1 MDISGNDLKVLCFFI
16 KFDNFM
22 KQMYFSINYIAMK
35 TKLSKRTVQTCLATL
50 RNKNVIS
57 WVQRENRTNIYTLN
71 DKMLKKG
78 NGKNYHELNTNN
90 LLNNTTKK
98 EKGER
103 GVKYV
108 RTEIIKETL
117 TRIKK
122 RTNIFYRAKV
132 NENSKLTNRQRLEK
146 YAWKFISEMDA
157 DKRHVLMSRLTDPA
171 EWNKFLEKMKT
182 IVVYQKGRKINR

>member
-50 RNKNVIS
+50 RNKNVIT
-57 WVQRENRTNIYTLN
+57 WVQRENKTNIYTLN
-71 DKMLKKG
+71 HKMLKKG
-78 NGKNYHELNTNN
+78 NGKNYHEVNTNN
-90 LLNNTTKK
+90 LLNNTISK
-98 EKGER
+98 EKVDK

-108 RTEIIKETL
+108 RTELIKETL
-117 TRIKK
+117 IRFKK

-132 NENSKLTNRQRLEK
+132 NENNRLTNRQRLEK

>member
-1 MDISGNDLKVLCFFI
+1 
-16 KFDNFM
+16 M
-22 KQMYFSINYIAMK
+22 KEMYFSIQYIAMK
-35 TKLSKRTVQTCLATL
+35 TKLSKRCVQSCLASL
-50 RNKNVIS
+50 RNKNVIT
-57 WVQRENRTNIYTLN
+57 WTQRENKTNIYKLN
-71 DKMLKKG
+71 L
-78 NGKNYHELNTNN
+78 NGKTCQEVNTNN
-90 LLNNTTKK
+90 LLNNTIQKQ
-98 EKGER
+98 KGDK

-117 TRIKK
+117 SKFKK

-132 NENSKLTNRQRLEK
+132 NENNRLTNRQRLEK

-157 DKRHVLMSRLTDPA
+157 DKRHVLMNRLTDPA

>member
-1 MDISGNDLKVLCFFI
+1 
-16 KFDNFM
+16 M

-50 RNKNVIS
+50 RNKNVIT
-57 WVQRENRTNIYTLN
+57 WVQRENKTNIYTLN
-71 DKMLKKG
+71 HKMLKKG
-78 NGKNYHELNTNN
+78 NGKNCHEVNTNN
-90 LLNNTTKK
+90 LLNNTIQKD
-98 EKGER
+98 KGDK

-108 RTEIIKETL
+108 RTEIITETL

-132 NENSKLTNRQRLEK
+132 NENNKLTNRQRLEK

-157 DKRHVLMSRLTDPA
+157 DKRHVLMNRLTDPA

>member
-35 TKLSKRTVQTCLATL
+35 TKLSKRTVQTCLSTL
-50 RNKNVIS
+50 RNKNVIT
-57 WVQRENRTNIYTLN
+57 WVQRENKTNIYTLN

-78 NGKNYHELNTNN
+78 NGKNYHEVNTNN
-90 LLNNTTKK
+90 LLNNTIQKD
-98 EKGER
+98 KGDK

>member
-50 RNKNVIS
+50 RNKNVIT
-57 WVQRENRTNIYTLN
+57 WVQRENKTNIYTLN
-71 DKMLKKG
+71 HKMLKKG
-78 NGKNYHELNTNN
+78 NGKNYHEVNTNN
-90 LLNNTTKK
+90 LLNNTIQKD
-98 EKGER
+98 KGDK

-132 NENSKLTNRQRLEK
+132 NENNKLTNRQRLEK
-146 YAWKFISEMDA
+146 YAWKFIGEMDA
-157 DKRHVLMSRLTDPA
+157 DKRHVLMNRLTDPA

>member
-50 RNKNVIS
+50 RNKNVIT
-57 WVQRENRTNIYTLN
+57 WVQRENKTNIYTLN
-71 DKMLKKG
+71 HTMLKKG
-78 NGKNYHELNTNN
+78 NGKNYHEVNTNN
-90 LLNNTTKK
+90 LLNNTIQKD
-98 EKGER
+98 KGDK

-132 NENSKLTNRQRLEK
+132 NENNKLTNRQRLEK
-146 YAWKFISEMDA
+146 YAWKFIGEMDA
-157 DKRHVLMSRLTDPA
+157 DKRHVLMNRLTDPA